1 MSEEQ
6 TPNVL
11 YYRSLIRNI
20 VILVIAVSFTP
31 MFLVSGIILYQFRD
45 SYREKIH
52 DHLGE
57 LVLNHKQNIDTFLQE
72 KLKHIRFLA
81 KSYSFEEL
89 SKESFLQDQL
99 FNLQEGFS
107 PFFVDLGVVNE
118 RGVQV
123 AYAGPFKLAGAV
135 YSDADWFKKA
145 LERPYYISDVFLGLR
160 GLPHFIIAV
169 QEDWEGRPWILRA
182 TIDFVAFNTLV
193 ESVRIGETGFAFIIN
208 RQGECQTRPCLDVE
222 YSRQVL
228 SDLLSNRKDT
238 ANEINIV
245 EKTDAAGKKH
255 LYVASLLKEG
265 DWLLVYQQA
274 AADAFADLNHA
285 FRVTVVLLLIGGLAI
300 LTMAFVLSRRV
311 VNRIAKADQEK
322 QMMNKQVV
330 ETGRLAAIGELA
342 AGIAHEINNP
352 VAIMV
357 EEAGWIEDLLAEV
370 PNQEGNLEEFKR
382 ALKQIQNQGRR
393 CKEITHKLLS
403 FARKTDSRVQSVQ
416 INDLIEEVVNLSS
429 QRARYANV
437 ELHTNLQPDLPEA
450 QMSMTE
456 MQQVLMNIINNALDA
471 MEKKGGRLDILTER
485 SKGRIVISIRDTGP
499 GIPAA
504 NIGQIFVPFFTTK
517 PVGKGTGLGLAIC
530 YGIIKK
536 MGGEIEVDSTVGM
549 GTTFRILL
557 TLEKDLGSESN

>member
-45 SYREKIH
+45 SYSEKIH

-89 SKESFLQDQL
+89 SYESFLQDQL

-118 RGVQV
+118 RGVQI
-123 AYAGPFKLAGAV
+123 AYAGPFKLGGAV
-135 YSDADWFKKA
+135 YSEAEWFKQA
-145 LERPYYISDVFLGLR
+145 FQRPYYISDVFLGLR

-169 QEDWEGRPWILRA
+169 QEDWQGRPWILRA

-208 RQGECQTRPCLDVE
+208 REGECQTRPCLDME
-222 YSRQVL
+222 YSKQVL
-228 SDLLSNRKDT
+228 AELLSDKKSI
-238 ANEINIV
+238 AKEINIV
-245 EKTDAAGKKH
+245 EKTDASGRKN
-255 LYVASLLKEG
+255 LYVASFLKEG

-274 AADAFADLNHA
+274 SADAFADLNSA
-285 FRVTVVLLLIGGLAI
+285 LRVTVVLLLLGGMAI

-311 VNRIAKADQEK
+311 VKRIAKADQEK

-357 EEAGWIEDLLAEV
+357 EEAGWIEDLLDEV
-370 PNQEGNLEEFKR
+370 PNQGGNMEEFKR

-437 ELHTNLQPDLPEA
+437 EIHTNLQPDLPEA

-471 MEKKGGRLDILTER
+471 LEKKGGRLDILTALE
-485 SKGRIVISIRDTGP
+485 KHRIIISIRDNGP

-504 NIGQIFVPFFTTK
+504 NLGQIFVPFFTTK

-536 MGGEIEVDSTVGM
+536 MGGEIEVDSTVGK

-557 TLEKDLGSESN
+557 ALEKDLESESN

>member
-1 MSEEQ
+1 MTEEK
-6 TPNVL
+6 TSNGL

-45 SYREKIH
+45 SYSEKIH

-57 LVLNHKQNIDTFLQE
+57 LVLNHKQNIDSFLRE

-89 SKESFLQDQL
+89 SDESFLQDQL

-107 PFFVDLGVVNE
+107 PFFVDLGVVND
-118 RGVQV
+118 RGVQT
-123 AYAGPFKLAGAV
+123 AYAGPFKLGGAV
-135 YSDADWFKKA
+135 YSDAEWFKEA
-145 LERPYYISDVFLGLR
+145 FQRQYYISDVFLGLR

-169 QEDWEGRPWILRA
+169 KEDWRGRPWILRA

-208 RQGECQTRPCLDVE
+208 RKGECQTRPCLDME
-222 YSRQVL
+222 YSKKVL
-228 SDLLSNRKDT
+228 EDLLADRKNI
-238 ANEINIV
+238 AREINIV
-245 EKTDAAGKKH
+245 EKTDTSGKEN
-255 LYVASLLKEG
+255 LYVASFLKEG

-274 AADAFADLNHA
+274 ASDAFADLNRA
-285 FRVTVVLLLIGGLAI
+285 LQVTIILLVLGGLAI

-311 VNRIAKADQEK
+311 VNRIAVADQEK
-322 QMMNKQVV
+322 QMMNKQVI

-357 EEAGWIEDLLAEV
+357 EEAGWIEDLLGEGTS
-370 PNQEGNLEEFKR
+370 QEGNMEEFKR

-403 FARKTDSRVQSVQ
+403 FARKTDSRVQTVQ
-416 INDLIEEVVNLSS
+416 LNELIEEVVNLSS

-437 ELHTNLQPDLPEA
+437 EIHTNLQSDLPET

-471 MEKKGGRLDILTER
+471 MEKKGGRLDILTELR
-485 SKGRIVISIRDTGP
+485 KDQLMISIRDNGP
-499 GIPAA
+499 GIPASNLA
-504 NIGQIFVPFFTTK
+504 QIFVPFFTTK

-536 MGGEIEVDSTVGM
+536 MGGDIEVDSIVGR
-549 GTTFRILL
+549 GTTFRIFLPMEKN
-557 TLEKDLGSESN
+557 LEKG

>member
-1 MSEEQ
+1 MTEEK
-6 TPNVL
+6 TSNGL

-20 VILVIAVSFTP
+20 VILVIVVSLTP

-45 SYREKIH
+45 SYSEKIH
-52 DHLGE
+52 AHLGE
-57 LVLNHKQNIDTFLQE
+57 LVLNHKQNIDTFLKE

-81 KSYSFEEL
+81 RSYSFEEL
-89 SKESFLQDQL
+89 SDEAFLQDML
-99 FNLQEGFS
+99 LNLQEGFS
-107 PFFVDLGVVNE
+107 PFFVDLGVINE

-123 AYAGPFKLAGAV
+123 AYAGPYKLGGAV
-135 YSDADWFKKA
+135 YSEADWFKEAFQK
-145 LERPYYISDVFLGLR
+145 PYYISDVFLGLR

-169 QEDWEGRPWILRA
+169 KEDWQGQSWILRA

-208 RQGECQTRPCLDVE
+208 RNGECQTRPCLDME
-222 YSRQVL
+222 YSKKVL
-228 SDLLSNRKDT
+228 ADLLADRKNI
-238 ANEINIV
+238 AREINIV
-245 EKTDAAGKKH
+245 EKTDTSGKEN
-255 LYVASLLKEG
+255 LYVASFLKEG

-274 AADAFADLNHA
+274 ASDAFSDLSKA
-285 FRVTVVLLLIGGLAI
+285 FRATILLLALGGLAI

-311 VNRIAKADQEK
+311 VKRIAKADQEK
-322 QMMNKQVV
+322 QMMNKQVI

-357 EEAGWIEDLLAEV
+357 EEAGWIEDLLEEGM
-370 PNQEGNLEEFKR
+370 NQEGNMEEFKR
-382 ALKQIQNQGRR
+382 ALKQVQTQGRR

-403 FARKTDSRVQSVQ
+403 FARKTDSRVQTVQ
-416 INDLIEEVVNLSS
+416 INELIQEVVNLSN

-437 ELHTNLQPDLPEA
+437 EIHTHLQSDLPEA

-471 MEKKGGRLDILTER
+471 MEKKGGRLDILTE
-485 SKGRIVISIRDTGP
+485 GRKDQIMVSIRDNGP

-504 NIGQIFVPFFTTK
+504 NLAQIFVPFFTTK

-536 MGGEIEVDSTVGM
+536 MGGDIEVDSIVGR

-557 TLEKDLGSESN
+557 PLEKA

>member
-1 MSEEQ
+1 MTEEK
-6 TPNVL
+6 TSNGL

-20 VILVIAVSFTP
+20 VILVIVVSLTP

-45 SYREKIH
+45 SYSEKIH
-52 DHLGE
+52 AHLGE
-57 LVLNHKQNIDTFLQE
+57 LVLNHKQNIDTFLKE

-89 SKESFLQDQL
+89 SDEAFLQDML
-99 FNLQEGFS
+99 LNLQEGFS
-107 PFFVDLGVVNE
+107 PFFVDLGVINE

-123 AYAGPFKLAGAV
+123 AYAGPYKLGGAV
-135 YSDADWFKKA
+135 YSEADWFKEAFQK
-145 LERPYYISDVFLGLR
+145 PYYISDVFLGLR

-169 QEDWEGRPWILRA
+169 KEDWQGQSWILRA

-208 RQGECQTRPCLDVE
+208 RNGECQTRPCLDME
-222 YSRQVL
+222 YSKKVL
-228 SDLLSNRKDT
+228 ADLLADRKNI
-238 ANEINIV
+238 AREINIV
-245 EKTDAAGKKH
+245 EKTDTSGKEN
-255 LYVASLLKEG
+255 LYVASFLKEG

-274 AADAFADLNHA
+274 ASDAFSDLSKA
-285 FRVTVVLLLIGGLAI
+285 FRATILLLALGGLAI

-311 VNRIAKADQEK
+311 VKRIAKADQEK
-322 QMMNKQVV
+322 QMMNKQVI

-357 EEAGWIEDLLAEV
+357 EEAGWIEDLLEEGM
-370 PNQEGNLEEFKR
+370 NQEGNMEEFKR
-382 ALKQIQNQGRR
+382 ALKQVQTQGRR

-403 FARKTDSRVQSVQ
+403 FARKTDSRVQTVQ
-416 INDLIEEVVNLSS
+416 INELIQEVVNLSN

-437 ELHTNLQPDLPEA
+437 EIHTNLQSDLPEA

-471 MEKKGGRLDILTER
+471 MEKKGGRLDILTEVR
-485 SKGRIVISIRDTGP
+485 KDQIMVSIRDNGP

-504 NIGQIFVPFFTTK
+504 NLAQIFVPFFTTK

-536 MGGEIEVDSTVGM
+536 MGGDIEVDSIVGR

-557 TLEKDLGSESN
+557 PLEKA

>member
-1 MSEEQ
+1 MTEEK
-6 TPNVL
+6 TSNGL

-20 VILVIAVSFTP
+20 VILVIIVSFTP
-31 MFLVSGIILYQFRD
+31 MFLVSGIILYQFHH
-45 SYREKIH
+45 SYSEKIH

-57 LVLNHKQNIDTFLQE
+57 LVLNHKQNIDSFLKE

-89 SKESFLQDQL
+89 SNESFLQEKL
-99 FNLQEGFS
+99 SNLQEGFS
-107 PFFVDLGVVNE
+107 PFFVDLGVINE
-118 RGVQV
+118 RGVQI
-123 AYAGPFKLAGAV
+123 AYAGPYKLGGAV
-135 YSDADWFKKA
+135 YSEAEWFKAAFQK
-145 LERPYYISDVFLGLR
+145 PYYISDVFLGLR
-160 GLPHFIIAV
+160 ELPHFIIAV
-169 QEDWEGRPWILRA
+169 QENWRGRPWILRA

-193 ESVRIGETGFAFIIN
+193 QSVRIGETGFAFIIN
-208 RQGECQTRPCLDVE
+208 TQGECQTRPCLDMDD
-222 YSRQVL
+222 SKQVL
-228 SDLLSNRKDT
+228 ADLLADKKNIIRD
-238 ANEINIV
+238 INIV
-245 EKTDAAGKKH
+245 EKTDTSGGKN
-255 LYVASLLKEG
+255 LYVASFLKDG

-274 AADAFADLNHA
+274 ASDALADLN
-285 FRVTVVLLLIGGLAI
+285 RTLRLTIILLAIGGLAI

-311 VNRIAKADQEK
+311 VMRIAKADQEK

-357 EEAGWIEDLLAEV
+357 EEAGWIEDLMEEGTE
-370 PNQEGNLEEFKR
+370 QEGNMEEFKR

-416 INDLIEEVVNLSS
+416 VNELIEEVVNLSS

-437 ELHTNLQPDLPEA
+437 EIHTNLQPDLPET

-456 MQQVLMNIINNALDA
+456 MQQVLMNMINNAMDA
-471 MEKKGGRLDILTER
+471 MEKKGGRLDISTELG
-485 SKGRIVISIRDTGP
+485 KDQIIISIRDNGP

-504 NIGQIFVPFFTTK
+504 NLAQIFVPFFTTK

-536 MGGEIEVDSTVGM
+536 MDGEIEVDSTVGK
-549 GTTFRILL
+549 GTTFRIVLPL
-557 TLEKDLGSESN
+557 IKNLETK

>member
-1 MSEEQ
+1 MSEEKKSNG
-6 TPNVL
+6 T

-20 VILVIAVSFTP
+20 VILVIVVSFTP
-31 MFLVSGIILYQFRD
+31 MFLVSGIILYQFRE

-52 DHLGE
+52 AHLGE

-81 KSYSFEEL
+81 KRYSFEEL
-89 SKESFLQDQL
+89 SDESFLQDRL
-99 FNLQEGFS
+99 LSLQEGFS
-107 PFFVDLGVVNE
+107 PFFVDLGVINE
-118 RGVQV
+118 RGVQL
-123 AYAGPFKLAGAV
+123 AYAGPYKLGGAV
-135 YSDADWFKKA
+135 YSEADWFEKA
-145 LERPYYISDVFLGLR
+145 SERPYFISDVFMGLR

-169 QEDWEGRPWILRA
+169 REDWQGRPWILRA

-208 RQGECQTRPCLDVE
+208 REGECQTRPCLDME

-228 SDLLSNRKDT
+228 ADLLADRK
-238 ANEINIV
+238 NSSREIDIV
-245 EKTDAAGKKH
+245 EKTDASGRKN
-255 LYVASLLKEG
+255 LYVASFLKER

-274 AADAFADLNHA
+274 ASDAFADLNRA
-285 FRVTVVLLLIGGLAI
+285 FRVTVVLLVLGCLSI

-311 VNRIAKADQEK
+311 VKRIAKADQEK

-357 EEAGWIEDLLAEV
+357 EESGWIEDLLEEGTD
-370 PNQEGNLEEFKR
+370 QEGNMEEFKR

-437 ELHTNLQPDLPEA
+437 EIHTNLQPDLPET

-456 MQQVLMNIINNALDA
+456 MQQVLMNIINNALDV
-471 MEKKGGRLDILTER
+471 MEKKGGRLDILTEQ
-485 SKGRIVISIRDTGP
+485 KKDQIVISIRDTGP
-499 GIPAA
+499 GIPAP
-504 NIGQIFVPFFTTK
+504 NLSQIFVPFFTTK

-536 MGGEIEVDSTVGM
+536 MGGNIEVDSTIGR

-557 TLEKDLGSESN
+557 PLEKDLESGSN